1 MALPAQAPAS
11 EKLEV
16 RAGDLTAL
24 SVARGLLPAWA
35 LMELKERPLPT
46 LFSQKILPLS

>member
-24 SVARGLLPAWA
+24 VCCQRSPPCLGSDGA
-35 LMELKERPLPT
+35 
-46 LFSQKILPLS
+46 